1 MTTKTEAKHTSGPWT
16 IEDRSETCSASY
28 SINQGNHGRSLASVI
43 AYCADN
49 EGIANAR
56 LIAAAPELL
65 EALEQLFEH
74 CAMIHKHWGENS
86 SLLVVAN
93 AAIALGKAA
102 IRKAKGE

>member
-1 MTTKTEAKHTSGPWT
+1 MTTKTEAKHTSGPWEYEKDFT
-16 IEDRSETCSASY
+16 GTWYVTSPHSP
-28 SINQGNHGRSLASVI
+28 NHDPIATVGKLA
-43 AYCADN
+43 
-49 EGIANAR
+49 IANAR

-86 SLLVVAN
+86 NDKQAD